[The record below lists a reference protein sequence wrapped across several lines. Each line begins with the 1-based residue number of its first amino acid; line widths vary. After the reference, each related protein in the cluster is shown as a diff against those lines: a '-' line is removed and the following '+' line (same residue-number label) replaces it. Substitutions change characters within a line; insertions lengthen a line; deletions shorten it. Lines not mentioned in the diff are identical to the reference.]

1 MKELRREVSELLEL
15 RCHRGVRPG
24 MEFFKITEIFII
36 LIFLVEQFS
45 IKLDALQKQ
54 LVKV

>member
-1 MKELRREVSELLEL
+1 MSELLEL